1 MITSLLNATSKI
13 NIKTNTTLKT
23 PEWKKIC
30 KECHSAAKKS
40 GWTKSDSKNLLK
52 QIRENNNF

>member
-23 PEWKKIC
+23 PEWKK
-30 KECHSAAKKS
+30 
-40 GWTKSDSKNLLK
+40 NM
-52 QIRENNNF
+52 